1 MGRETYAGIE
11 TKDAIGLEDV
21 HECAEHALGAIWG
34 AGLKADLLG
43 VSSSFRDFQRLTMLP
58 LLLT

>member
-1 MGRETYAGIE
+1 MGCETYAAIE

-34 AGLKADLLG
+34 ACLKADLLG
-43 VSSSFRDFQRLTMLP
+43 VSSSFRTFRGCSYYLYY
-58 LLLT
+58 